1 MELEPHNKTYLF
13 TIFGFSYLRFLKLKG
28 QKCFYKPMWGS
39 KKLNSNMCTMC
50 IEYRFALL
58 GNTAKGLFFS
68 ISLCIRW
75 KARKRKRGFSFFM
88 AKLFEGNSFLTR
100 VYMREEHFFR
110 FHFQRRGALFRAFKY
125 FRLKMVLCE
134 SAVGKSHLTRW
145 PYCIVS
151 DSLLFVNILCFFVL
165 DFCMCTTQHNNT
177 QSIFSYGVPAEVLS
191 KCCRTELCSDL

>member
-1 MELEPHNKTYLF
+1 
-13 TIFGFSYLRFLKLKG
+13 
-28 QKCFYKPMWGS
+28 
-39 KKLNSNMCTMC
+39 MCTMC

-75 KARKRKRGFSFFM
+75 MARKRKRGFSFFLM
-88 AKLFEGNSFLTR
+88 AKLFEGNSFHTR

-125 FRLKMVLCE
+125 FRHKAMKNKKN
-134 SAVGKSHLTRW
+134 GKSHLKSW

-151 DSLLFVNILCFFVL
+151 DSLLFVNTLCFFCAWLLHVYY
-165 DFCMCTTQHNNT
+165 TTQQHT
-177 QSIFSYGVPAEVLS
+177 IYILIRSTSWSA
-191 KCCRTELCSDL
+191 